1 MGRSNNSFLSWV
13 GSPPTSG
20 GQNPDPETK
29 LFTAV
34 LSQAVHDAFSNHVDR
49 IDRDS
54 AMDFLTNNSFH
65 LRMICE
71 MAGRDASYVRG
82 KIRKK
87 LLSEDDWNVDVSV
100 DRCRKEYRGTHKGRK
115 RGPKFKNN
123 ILTPP

>member
-1 MGRSNNSFLSWV
+1 MGRSNNSFTSWV
-13 GSPPTSG
+13 GGHITSG
-20 GQNPDPETK
+20 QNADPETK

-34 LSQAVHDAFSNHVDR
+34 LSQAVHDIFSNHVDR

-54 AMDFLTNNSFH
+54 AMDFLTTDSFH

-71 MAGRDASYVRG
+71 LAGRDASYVRG

-87 LLSEDDWNVDVSV
+87 LLREDDWNVDE
-100 DRCRKEYRGTHKGRK
+100 CRKEYRGTHKGRK

>member
-1 MGRSNNSFLSWV
+1 MGRSVNSFSGWV
-13 GSPPTSG
+13 GTPHTIG
-20 GQNPDPETK
+20 GQHPEPETK

-34 LSQAVHDAFSNHVDR
+34 LSQAVDDIFSNHVDR

-54 AMDFLTNNSFH
+54 AMDFLTTDSFH

-100 DRCRKEYRGTHKGRK
+100 DGCRKAYRGTDKGRK